1 MREGAS
7 KAKATEGATEG
18 EGHRRRKPPMGFE
31 PTTCAL
37 RKRCSTAELGWQG
50 AESIHEIQ
58 IEVEE
63 KAVWNRNRVLGE
75 RFRASES

>member
-1 MREGAS
+1 
-7 KAKATEGATEG
+7 
-18 EGHRRRKPPMGFE
+18 MGFE

-58 IEVEE
+58 TEVEE
-63 KAVWNRNRVLGE
+63 KADWSRNRHLGE